1 MIKLNIDGKEI
12 KAEEGTTVLQSALA
26 NGIHIPTLC
35 YAEGIEPFGACRL
48 CMVEI
53 SKNDRTRL
61 VASCVYPVED
71 NLVVRTDSKKISK
84 IRKTILELLWPSA
97 QGLAKEYGITKSR
110 FYSEQ
115 TECTLCGLCVR
126 YCKEVKKLNAAY
138 FKGRG
143 IDREIAILPE
153 LANECVYCREC
164 FNLCP
169 AGWMVIHAGEQADNP

>member
-1 MIKLNIDGKEI
+1 MVNLNIDGKEI
-12 KAEEGTTVLQSALA
+12 QAEEGMTILQTALA
-26 NGIHIPTLC
+26 NGMYIPTLC
-35 YAEGIEPFGACRL
+35 HAEGIEPFGACRL

-61 VASCVYPVED
+61 VASCVYPVEE
-71 NLVVRTDSKKISK
+71 NLVVRTDSKIISK
-84 IRKTILELLWPSA
+84 IRKTILELLWPSV
-97 QGLAKEYGITKSR
+97 QGLAKEYDITKSR
-110 FYSEQ
+110 FSSEQ
-115 TECTLCGLCVR
+115 TECVLCGLCVR

-153 LANECVYCREC
+153 LANDCVYCREC

-169 AGWMVIHAGEQADNP
+169 AGWMAIHAGEQAGAS

>member
-12 KAEEGTTVLQSALA
+12 QAEEGTTILQTALA

-35 YAEGIEPFGACRL
+35 YAEGMEPFGACRL

-84 IRKTILELLWPSA
+84 IRKTILELLWPSV

-115 TECTLCGLCVR
+115 TECVLCGLCVR
-126 YCKEVKKLNAAY
+126 YCREVKKLNAAY

-169 AGWMVIHAGEQADNP
+169 AGWMAIHAGEQVDSR

>member
-1 MIKLNIDGKEI
+1 MITLNIDGKQI
-12 KAEEGTTVLQSALA
+12 KAQEGATILETARE
-26 NGIHIPTLC
+26 NGIYIPTLC

-53 SKNDRTRL
+53 SKNKHTRL
-61 VASCVYPVED
+61 VASCVYPVEKD
-71 NLVVRTDSKKISK
+71 LVVKTDSEKISK
-84 IRKTILELLWPSA
+84 IRKTILELLWPA
-97 QGLAKEYGITKSR
+97 VQGLAKDYGITHSR
-110 FYSEQ
+110 FFSEQ
-115 TECTLCGLCVR
+115 TECALCGICVR

-164 FNLCP
+164 FDLCP
-169 AGWMVIHAGEQADNP
+169 AGWIIIHAGEK

>member
-1 MIKLNIDGKEI
+1 MIKLHIDGKEI
-12 KAEEGTTVLQSALA
+12 QAEEGATILQTALA

-35 YAEGIEPFGACRL
+35 FAEKIEPFGACRL
-48 CMVEI
+48 CMVEV

-61 VASCVYPVED
+61 VASCVYPVEE
-71 NLVVRTDSKKISK
+71 NLVVRTDSEKISK
-84 IRKTILELLWPSA
+84 IRKTILELLWPSV
-97 QGLAKEYGITKSR
+97 QGLAREYGITKSR
-110 FYSEQ
+110 FSSEQ
-115 TECTLCGLCVR
+115 TECALCGLCVR

-164 FNLCP
+164 FSLCP
-169 AGWMVIHAGEQADNP
+169 AGWMVIHAGEQAGPP